1 MKRIKKLLRLLL
13 ALLLL
18 AAIVFAWWQRDNLK
32 ALIAGTQ
39 YTPEELEQQ
48 MEENRQSIQSAVET
62 VPDVTVRSLT
72 DEERHALRE
81 GTISETELIE
91 RLTEKAPQETPQ
103 PDANLE
109 YEQQLSKLIAELY
122 VLREQY
128 QSILDGMVD
137 EARGE
142 YAAMPESERTKSKLV
157 KWAGGYIG
165 RATDLEKQ
173 CDAQIDEIAKEL
185 AELIRANNGDL
196 KLVDQ
201 LVYNYAN
208 EKRLKKSWYLSQLE
222 KRGLLG

>member
-1 MKRIKKLLRLLL
+1 MTEQEIRLVRINE
-13 ALLLL
+13 L
-18 AAIVFAWWQRDNLK
+18 AAKEREQGL
-32 ALIAGTQ
+32 
-39 YTPEELEQQ
+39 TPEEKEEQ
-48 MEENRQSIQSAVET
+48 S
-62 VPDVTVRSLT
+62 D
-72 DEERHALRE
+72 
-81 GTISETELIE
+81 
-91 RLTEKAPQETPQ
+91 
-103 PDANLE
+103 
-109 YEQQLSKLIAELY
+109 YEMQLSKLIAELY

-196 KLVDQ
+196 ELIDQ
-201 LVYNYAN
+201 LIYNYAN
-208 EKRLKKSWYLSQLE
+208 EKSLKKSWYLSQLE
-222 KRGLLG
+222 ERGLLS

>member
-1 MKRIKKLLRLLL
+1 MKRIKKLLCLLL

-39 YTPEELEQQ
+39 YTSSELEQQ
-48 MEENRQSIQSAVET
+48 MEENRQSIQSTVEA
-62 VPDVTVRSLT
+62 VPDVTVRPPT

-157 KWAGGYIG
+157 KWASGYVR

-173 CDAQIDEIAKEL
+173 CDAQIDAIAKEL
-185 AELIRANNGDL
+185 TELIRANNGDL
-196 KLVDQ
+196 ELIDQ
-201 LVYNYAN
+201 LIYNYAN
-208 EKRLKKSWYLSQLE
+208 EKSLKKSWYLSQLE
-222 KRGLLG
+222 ERGLLG